1 MKTFK
6 LWISSMRLRTLP
18 LSVSGI
24 IMASFLAANKG
35 LFKWDIFI
43 FSILTTVSFQILSNL
58 ANDYGDGVKGTD
70 NNDRIGPERAIQSG
84 GISPKQMLTAIKI
97 CIVVSLILALTLIFL
112 AFGIENFLLTS
123 IFFLLG
129 VASIVA
135 AIKYTVGSNAYGYN
149 ALGDLFVFVFFGLV
163 SVIGCYVLY
172 AKQIDFVVY
181 LPACVIGLLSVGVL
195 NLNNMRDLVSD
206 KKSNKITLAV
216 KLGPSNA
223 KLYHLSIIALAIL
236 LSLLFGIIYYT
247 SLYNLIFVI
256 AYIPLIK
263 HFVTVYNNKE
273 SRLLDGELKTLALT
287 TFLLSILMG
296 IGHLL

>member
-1 MKTFK
+1 
-6 LWISSMRLRTLP
+6 
-18 LSVSGI
+18 
-24 IMASFLAANKG
+24 
-35 LFKWDIFI
+35 FI
-43 FSILTTVSFQILSNL
+43 FSILTTVSFQILANL

-70 NNDRIGPERAIQSG
+70 KNDRIGPERAIQSG

-112 AFGIENFLLTS
+112 AFGIEHFLLTS

-149 ALGDLFVFVFFGLV
+149 ALGDLFVFIFFGLV

-216 KLGPSNA
+216 KLGPNNA
-223 KLYHLSIIALAIL
+223 KLYHLSIIALAVL

>member
-1 MKTFK
+1 MKAFK

-18 LSVSGI
+18 LSISGI

-35 LFKWDIFI
+35 LFKWDIFV
-43 FSILTTVSFQILSNL
+43 FSILTTISFQILSNL

-97 CIVVSLILALTLIFL
+97 CIVISLVLAFTLIFL

-149 ALGDLFVFVFFGLV
+149 ALGDLFVFIFFGLV

-216 KLGPSNA
+216 KLGSNNA
-223 KLYHLSIIALAIL
+223 KLYHLCIIALAIL
-236 LSLLFGIIYYT
+236 LSLLFGIFYYT